1 MLKTKQI
8 RSGKLKD
15 FSSFMDKDGLT
26 RVGGRLIHVNI
37 PYDWKQE
44 IILPKDHHHSE
55 LSSRKYQSQSFMER
69 ILASQS
75 KEEILD
81 YARKSFSEVNN

>member
-1 MLKTKQI
+1 
-8 RSGKLKD
+8 
-15 FSSFMDKDGLT
+15 MDKDGLT

-44 IILPKDHHHSE
+44 IILPKDHHYSE

>member
-15 FSSFMDKDGLT
+15 FSSFMDKDELT

-44 IILPKDHHHSE
+44 IILPKDQHNSE
-55 LSSRKYQSQSFMER
+55 LSSRKYQSQSFMDR

-81 YARKSFSEVNN
+81 YARKSFSKANN

>member
-44 IILPKDHHHSE
+44 IILPKDHHYSE

>member
-26 RVGGRLIHVNI
+26 RVEGRLIHVNI
-37 PYDWKQE
+37 PYDWK
-44 IILPKDHHHSE
+44 
-55 LSSRKYQSQSFMER
+55 
-69 ILASQS
+69 
-75 KEEILD
+75 
-81 YARKSFSEVNN
+81 

>member
-55 LSSRKYQSQSFMER
+55 LSSRKY
-69 ILASQS
+69 
-75 KEEILD
+75 
-81 YARKSFSEVNN
+81 

>member
-15 FSSFMDKDGLT
+15 FISFMDKDGLT

-37 PYDWKQE
+37 SYDWKQE
-44 IILPKDHHHSE
+44 IILPKDHHNSE
-55 LSSRKYQSQSFMER
+55 LSSRKYRSQSFMDQ
-69 ILASQS
+69 ILASQP

-81 YARKSFSEVNN
+81 YARKSFSEANN

>member
-1 MLKTKQI
+1 
-8 RSGKLKD
+8 
-15 FSSFMDKDGLT
+15 MDKDGLT
-26 RVGGRLIHVNI
+26 IVGGRLIHVNI

>member
-81 YARKSFSEVNN
+81 YARKSFK